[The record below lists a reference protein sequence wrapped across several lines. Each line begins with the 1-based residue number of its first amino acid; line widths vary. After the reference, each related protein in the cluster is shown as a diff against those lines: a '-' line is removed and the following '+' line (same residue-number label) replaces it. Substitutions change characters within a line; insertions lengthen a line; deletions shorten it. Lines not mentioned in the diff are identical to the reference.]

1 MALIS
6 VLMPVFNVER
16 FVSEAIESVLEQT
29 FVDFELVI
37 IDDASSDNTVDIV
50 KKYQKKDK
58 RIVLVE
64 NKVNVGI
71 SKALN
76 KGLQISC
83 GKYIA
88 RADGDDIM
96 HPERL
101 YRQYLYLESNPEFAL
116 VGCWIKNINE
126 NGVLLGECQYPCSH
140 DDITKL
146 VKWTSPVLHVWL
158 CRSSIYDLFGGYRD
172 TNPAEDY
179 DFLLRCISQGFKV
192 ANIPFFGAYIRLRQG
207 NTLSVLSLNQR
218 KIFNYLYKLYLQGK
232 INDSNT
238 LCLFNKPE
246 IKASRVMEKLHLNS
260 TKFLRAGFETNNLK
274 QKILYFALS
283 LISPY
288 TAMDIYRRLRFKLE
302 LKKVRLED

>member
-29 FVDFELVI
+29 FADIELVI
-37 IDDASSDNTVDIV
+37 IDDASSDSTVDIV
-50 KKYQKKDK
+50 KKYKKKDK

-64 NKVNVGI
+64 NKVNIGI
-71 SKALN
+71 SRALN
-76 KGLQISC
+76 KGLSLC
-83 GKYIA
+83 SGKYIA

-101 YRQYLYLESNPEFAL
+101 YRQYSYLESNPEFAL
-116 VGCWIKNINE
+116 VGCWIKNIDEKGN
-126 NGVLLGECQYPCSH
+126 LLGECQYPCCH

-158 CRSSIYDLFGGYRD
+158 CRSSIYNLFGGYRD

-192 ANIPFFGAYIRLRQG
+192 ANIPFIGAYIRLRQG
-207 NTLSVLSLNQR
+207 NTLSVLSLKQR
-218 KIFNYLYKLYLQGK
+218 KIFNYLYKLYQDGR
-232 INDSNT
+232 INNSND
-238 LCLFNKPE
+238 LCLFSKPE
-246 IKASRVMEKLHLNS
+246 IKTSRVMEQLHLNS
-260 TKFLRAGFETNNLK
+260 TKFLVAGFETNNLK
-274 QKILYFALS
+274 RKILYFSLS

-288 TAMDIYRRLRFKLE
+288 TVVDIYRRLRFKRE
-302 LKKVRLED
+302 LKKIRG